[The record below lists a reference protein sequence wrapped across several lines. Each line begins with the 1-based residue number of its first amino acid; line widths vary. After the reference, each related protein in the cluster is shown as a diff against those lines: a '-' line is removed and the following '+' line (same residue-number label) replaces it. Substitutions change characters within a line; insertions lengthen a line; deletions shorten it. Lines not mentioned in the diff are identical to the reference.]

1 MVRHDTN
8 DNIWKVEGL
17 EADKVEKRDYKKAID
32 ILASDVDQLRKR
44 QKHDEIETQSFGEY
58 ILRYMPLMLQN
69 QISKNICECLDYKAI
84 NKFKVF

>member
-44 QKHDEIETQSFGEY
+44 
-58 ILRYMPLMLQN
+58 
-69 QISKNICECLDYKAI
+69 
-84 NKFKVF
+84 